1 MDASR
6 LSFLLSQYPFRE
18 IAGKDPAKPLNHI
31 MTCPVRL
38 AFAHLDKPK
47 SGKPRKDG
55 SIPAAKFSSLL
66 IVPAAANLA
75 PLLSVVS
82 RVGTAKF
89 GAAAMAAKDE
99 YGRPKINMAIKR
111 QKRLADKYEGFGE
124 EGFYIDAS
132 SNFAVPV
139 VGGRRGPEGNLES
152 VRGYSG
158 MWALVQLR
166 TYTYSNDGN
175 EGIGLGLVAIQKL
188 ADDTEFK
195 GGDVTGEFGELAEH
209 PSTTAP
215 ASAPGADLAA
225 LLQ

>member
-47 SGKPRKDG
+47 QGKPRKDG
-55 SIPAAKFSSLL
+55 SMPAAKFSALL

-75 PLLSVVS
+75 PLLSLVS

-99 YGRPKINMAIKR
+99 YGKPKINVAIKR

-124 EGFYIDAS
+124 EGVYIDAS
-132 SNFAVPV
+132 SNFARPV
-139 VGGRRGPEGNLES
+139 IDGRRNPIVLPS
-152 VRGYSG
+152 PAVYSG

-175 EGIGLGLVAIQKL
+175 EGIGLGLEAVQKL

-195 GGDVTGEFGELAEH
+195 GGDATGEFGEIAEH
-209 PSTTAP
+209 PSAAAP
-215 ASAPGADLAA
+215 AATPGADLAS